1 MTLYGNRYPILL
13 TSNEEMDRQLSTT
26 GTEWHVD
33 DQSDDSDVRLET
45 CERATGT
52 AKAKLNK
59 LFADIDL
66 ANSPWVRHRVTIIA
80 CYYLSIRRGNVS
92 IYESMHFEALSDFDK
107 LIDGEY
113 YLSEL
118 PISNSPPLLVQ
129 NYRIDNRF
137 PFTPVRI
144 DQLNS
149 SKIVSGQ
156 TNVIGWVPFP
166 WL

>member
-1 MTLYGNRYPILL
+1 MSLQGIRYSILF
-13 TSNEEMDRQLSTT
+13 TSDEEMDRQLSNA

-33 DQSDDSDVRLET
+33 DLSDDADVRLEIK
-45 CERATGT
+45 ERATGT

-59 LFADIDL
+59 LYADSDL

-92 IYESMHFEALSDFDK
+92 IYESAYFEALADFDK

-113 YLSEL
+113 YLAEL
-118 PISNSPPLLVQ
+118 PVTTSQPILVQ
-129 NYRIDNRF
+129 NYRTDNRF
-137 PFTPVRI
+137 PYTPVRV
-144 DQLNS
+144 DQFNS

-156 TNVIGWVPFP
+156 TNVIGWIPFP

>member
-1 MTLYGNRYPILL
+1 MALQGTRYPILL
-13 TSNEEMDRQLSTT
+13 SSDEEMDRQLSVD
-26 GTEWHVD
+26 GIEWHTD
-33 DQSDDSDVRLET
+33 DQSDDSDVRLEVL
-45 CERATGT
+45 ERGTGT

-59 LFADIDL
+59 LYADADL
-66 ANSPWVRHRVTIIA
+66 ANSPWVRHRVTIIC

-92 IYESMHFEALSDFDK
+92 IYESLYFDAMLDFDK

-118 PISNSPPLLVQ
+118 PISNSPPMMVQ
-129 NYRIDNRF
+129 NYRTDNRF

-144 DQLNS
+144 DQINS
-149 SKIVSGQ
+149 SKIVPGQ
-156 TNVIGWVPFP
+156 TNVIGYNPFP